1 ALERVAAD
9 QLWSTLPLPL
19 LARLL
24 GEATPPAVHE
34 AAARLHYRAMVLIY
48 LVLPVAR
55 FSEYD
60 AHYFPGADLRV
71 TRMSEPKNYANL
83 ETPAER
89 TVLCAE
95 LPCAVDDDVWT
106 MSNDALARLL
116 ADDLARAGIPLP
128 STPLRVEVRRL

>member
-24 GEATPPAVHE
+24 GEATPAAVQE
-34 AAARLHYRAMVLIY
+34 AAGRLHYRAMVLIY

-55 FSEYD
+55 FSQYD
-60 AHYFPGADLRV
+60 AHYFPGADLRI
-71 TRMSEPKNYANL
+71 TRMSEPKNYADL
-83 ETPAER
+83 DTPSER

-95 LPCAVDDDVWT
+95 LPCA
-106 MSNDALARLL
+106 
-116 ADDLARAGIPLP
+116 ADD
-128 STPLRVEVRRL
+128 EVWSLSDG